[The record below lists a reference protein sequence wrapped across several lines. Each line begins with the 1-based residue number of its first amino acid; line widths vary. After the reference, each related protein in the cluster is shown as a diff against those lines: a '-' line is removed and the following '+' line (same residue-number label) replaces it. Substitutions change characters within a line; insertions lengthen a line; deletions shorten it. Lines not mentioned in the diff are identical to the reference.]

1 MNETSSRPKTLGYA
15 ERLGYWLENSILVG
29 VLSGMI
35 LLAGLQI
42 VLRNFVGAGLS
53 WVDEALRLMVLWIA
67 MIGAVAAS
75 REYRHI
81 SIDSV
86 SRFLP
91 PRGRLWSALIVD
103 LFTAGVSLTLCWYSY
118 EFVAFEF
125 ADQAVLLGNLPAWP
139 FEAVLPVAFGL
150 IGYRYIVW
158 SFTRIKAIMQRKQM
172 P

>member
-1 MNETSSRPKTLGYA
+1 MNETSSRPETLGRA
-15 ERLGYWLENSILVG
+15 ERLGRWLENSILVG

-42 VLRNFVGAGLS
+42 LLRNFVGAGFS

-81 SIDSV
+81 SIDIL

-91 PRGRLWSALIVD
+91 PTPRL
-103 LFTAGVSLTLCWYSY
+103 YSY

-125 ADQAVLLGNLPAWP
+125 DDEAVLLGDLPAWP

-150 IGYRYIVW
+150 IGYRYTVW
-158 SFTRIKAIMQRKQM
+158 SLTRIKAIIQREQM

>member
-1 MNETSSRPKTLGYA
+1 MLGYA

-81 SIDSV
+81 SIDIL

-91 PRGRLWSALIVD
+91 PTARLWSALIVD
-103 LFTAGVSLTLCWYSY
+103 LFTSGVSCALCWYSY
-118 EFVAFEF
+118 EFVAVEF
-125 ADQAVLLGNLPAWP
+125 DDEAVLLGNLPAWP
-139 FEAVLPVAFGL
+139 FEAILPAAFGL

-158 SFTRIKAIMQRKQM
+158 SLTRIKAIIQREQM